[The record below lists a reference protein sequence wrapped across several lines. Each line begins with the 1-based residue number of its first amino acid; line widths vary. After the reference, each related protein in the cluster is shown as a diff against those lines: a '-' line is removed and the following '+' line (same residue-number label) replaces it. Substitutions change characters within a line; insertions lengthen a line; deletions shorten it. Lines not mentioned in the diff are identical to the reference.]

1 MSFVPREAGR
11 GRGGRPVGWHQHQ
24 GRPLGVAMEA
34 AAGDGDPMESVVDPD
49 MVALFDDFLG
59 RVEEFSTSALVP
71 AGAQPYHYVVRD
83 TEHKGLYLR
92 DGRLVAANLQGANA
106 DQEEPISV
114 VPNRHLERQR
124 CPLLVGIRGGT
135 KALSCGTGPE
145 PRLQLEDAAIPYTFY
160 KTFGGSTHSFEA
172 AAFPGHFLSTAPQSD
187 QELGLAPRT
196 APGSI
201 TSFYL
206 RRR

>member
-11 GRGGRPVGWHQHQ
+11 GRGGRPVGWHQHR

-49 MVALFDDFLG
+49 MVALFDEFLG
-59 RVEEFSTSALVP
+59 KAEEFSTPVLVP

-106 DQEEPISV
+106 DQEGECWEAGVSPAPIGAPHPPRLPAEPISV

-145 PRLQLEDAAIPYTFY
+145 PRLQLEVSV
-160 KTFGGSTHSFEA
+160 GGSVR
-172 AAFPGHFLSTAPQSD
+172 G
-187 QELGLAPRT
+187 ELELQVGATR
-196 APGSI
+196 GGGDVGGGQH
-201 TSFYL
+201 
-206 RRR
+206 